1 MTAEYELITTNII
14 KCVDAYHTCTQ
25 DALMDYLE
33 GSTVV
38 VVMGGHGVRRAS
50 DEYRQVSL

>member
-1 MTAEYELITTNII
+1 
-14 KCVDAYHTCTQ
+14 
-25 DALMDYLE
+25 MDYLE

-50 DEYRQVSL
+50 QEYRQVSFLAYTMYTRVITSNV